1 MKTKKRIPLWVTLT
15 ALTVGAVCIL
25 AGVLRGE
32 AQTVYAKAVRICME
46 CIGIG

>member
-1 MKTKKRIPLWVTLT
+1 MNKGNARRLGLL
-15 ALTVGAVCIL
+15 ALALLLIL

-32 AQTVYAKAVRICME
+32 ADMVLQKAVNLCME